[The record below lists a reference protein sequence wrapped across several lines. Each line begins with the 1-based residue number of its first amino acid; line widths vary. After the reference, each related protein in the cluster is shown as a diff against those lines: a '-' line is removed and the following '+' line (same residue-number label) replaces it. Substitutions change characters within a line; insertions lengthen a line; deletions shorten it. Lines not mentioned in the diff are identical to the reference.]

1 MNEKI
6 PYPVLTIAGSDCS
19 GGAGIQA
26 DIKVISAHGCY
37 AMAAVTSITAQ
48 NTVGVS
54 AIEGVS
60 PDLVGEQIR
69 MVYDDIPPLAA
80 KTGMLFSADIV
91 HAVAM
96 ALSDAN
102 ASRLVIDPVMVSTS
116 GSRLISEEAIEVMVK
131 ELFPLAE
138 LVTPNKMEAEVL
150 TGVTNPKNQG
160 ELLLD
165 MGCNAVL
172 IKGGDSDNNVKE
184 DLLFLPSGEI
194 VALQMPAVNTPNTHG
209 TGCSLSSAIASNLAK
224 GMTLTAAVEKAKSYV
239 YNALLSGSTYK
250 IGQGHGPIDHFY
262 HTDFGCD

>member
-54 AIEGVS
+54 AIEGVL
-60 PDLVGEQIR
+60 PDLVSEQIR
-69 MVYDDIPPLAA
+69 MVYDDIPPLAV

-91 HAVAM
+91 NAVAM
-96 ALSDAN
+96 ALSDVN
-102 ASRLVIDPVMVSTS
+102 ASRLVIDPIMVSTS

-160 ELLLD
+160 ELLLG